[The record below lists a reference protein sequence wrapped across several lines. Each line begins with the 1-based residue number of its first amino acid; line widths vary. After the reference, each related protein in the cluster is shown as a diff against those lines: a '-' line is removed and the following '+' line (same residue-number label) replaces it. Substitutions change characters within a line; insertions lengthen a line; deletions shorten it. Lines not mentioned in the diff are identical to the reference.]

1 MNEYML
7 LIRNEGDGKAGMSP
21 EKHLEFVKKCE
32 DYIGIL
38 KKVGRLVAAQP
49 LIREGKVISKIK
61 GDWNETPVNAANQIQ
76 VGYYHILADNIEDA
90 ITIAK
95 GNPEFEYVAGATIE
109 VRPIKMKEDKTGFTY
124 PKT

>member
-1 MNEYML
+1 MKEYML

-32 DYIGIL
+32 DYIAIL

-49 LIREGKVISKIK
+49 LLREGKTISKVK
-61 GDWNETPVNAANQIQ
+61 GDWTEEVVNASKEIQ
-76 VGYYHILADNIEDA
+76 VGYYHILADTIEDA

-95 GNPEFEYVAGATIE
+95 GNPEFEYVAGASIE
-109 VRPIKMKEDKTGFTY
+109 VRPIRTKEERTEYIY
-124 PKT
+124 PK

>member
-7 LIRNEGDGKAGMSP
+7 LIRNEGAGKAGMSP

-32 DYIGIL
+32 DYIGVL
-38 KKVGRLVAAQP
+38 KKVNRLVAAQP
-49 LIREGKVISKIK
+49 LIIEGKIISKVK
-61 GDWNETPVNAANQIQ
+61 GDWIETSVNATKQIQ

-95 GNPEFEYVAGATIE
+95 GNPEFEYVPGASIE
-109 VRPIKMKEDKTGFTY
+109 VRPIKMKEEKTGYIY

>member
-1 MNEYML
+1 MKEYML

-32 DYIGIL
+32 DYIAIL

-49 LIREGKVISKIK
+49 LLREGKTISKVK
-61 GDWNETPVNAANQIQ
+61 GDWTEEVVNASKEIQ
-76 VGYYHILADNIEDA
+76 VGYYHILADTIEDA

-95 GNPEFEYVAGATIE
+95 GKPEFEYVAGASIE
-109 VRPIKMKEDKTGFTY
+109 VRPIRTKEERTEYIY
-124 PKT
+124 PK

>member
-1 MNEYML
+1 MKEYMF
-7 LIRNEGDGKAGMSP
+7 LIRNEGDGKAGMTT
-21 EKHLEFVKKCE
+21 EEHLAFVKGCE

-49 LIREGKVISKIK
+49 LTREGKVISKTK
-61 GDWNETPVNAANQIQ
+61 GDWNETPVNVTKQVQ

-95 GNPEFEYVAGATIE
+95 GNPEFEYVPGASIE
-109 VRPIKMKEDKTGFTY
+109 VRPIKTKEERTEYVY
-124 PKT
+124 PK